1 MKLELTQKETQA
13 ILSASITFSEK
24 ELKPRGNSVNT
35 FWLILGKD
43 LESGLKKMQDQ
54 YYKQLEN
61 EEKENGT
68 SN

>member
-1 MKLELTQKETQA
+1 MNIKLTQKQAQA

-24 ELKPRGNSVNT
+24 ELKPRGNNVNT

-54 YYKQLEN
+54 YYKQLD
-61 EEKENGT
+61 KK
-68 SN
+68 